1 MQVREVMASAAVW
14 LAEGMPAGAEVSRT
28 DESIRRALI
37 RELWSQGWWD
47 PQRCDVMV
55 RDGIVQIAGVGASA
69 QEKIAT
75 RAAAVS
81 IPGVRGFK
89 DGRSYWVPKGGCN

>member
-1 MQVREVMASAAVW
+1 MRVREMMTSAAVW
-14 LAEGMPAGAEVSRT
+14 LAEGMPARAECSSS
-28 DESIRRALI
+28 DQSIRGALI
-37 RELWSQGWWD
+37 AKLRSQGWWD
-47 PQRCDVMV
+47 PHRCEVMV

-89 DGRSYWVPKGGCN
+89 DSRPYWVPKGGYT